1 LTYEV
6 PPGVRAALFDI
17 DGTLTAGGEVW
28 APLVKSP
35 DVPPLRRAWLYA
47 TAMPHYGLSSAGI
60 VSQAAFRDR
69 WVRLMMWLMT
79 GWRHDRVQAM
89 CSAIVRNHLA
99 PALRPD
105 VVDILKQHKA
115 AGHPVILVSTMFGE
129 IVRDLAEQ
137 VGGDIG
143 LGSEVEIRDGVCTGR
158 VVGETCSGARKLNFA
173 KRCLEQRFPDL
184 SLDACAAYADS
195 ASDIPF
201 LSGVGH
207 PVAVYP
213 DAAMRATASERS
225 WPIYEG

>member
-6 PPGVRAALFDI
+6 PPAVRAALFDI

-28 APLVKSP
+28 GPLVKSP
-35 DVPPLRRAWLYA
+35 DVLPLRKAWLYA
-47 TAMPHYGLSSAGI
+47 TAMPHYRLSRAGV
-60 VSQAAFRDR
+60 VSQTAFRDR
-69 WVRLMMWLMT
+69 WVRLMAWLMT
-79 GWRHDRVQAM
+79 GWRYNQVQAL
-89 CSAIVRNHLA
+89 CSAIVRDHLT

-105 VVDILKQHKA
+105 VVGILTQHKT

-129 IVRDLAEQ
+129 IVRGLAEQ
-137 VGGDIG
+137 VGADTG
-143 LGSEVEIRDGVCTGR
+143 LGSEVEIRDGVSTGR
-158 VVGETCSGARKLNFA
+158 VVSETCSGARKLNFA

-195 ASDIPF
+195 ASDILF

-213 DAAMRATASERS
+213 DAAMRATASERG